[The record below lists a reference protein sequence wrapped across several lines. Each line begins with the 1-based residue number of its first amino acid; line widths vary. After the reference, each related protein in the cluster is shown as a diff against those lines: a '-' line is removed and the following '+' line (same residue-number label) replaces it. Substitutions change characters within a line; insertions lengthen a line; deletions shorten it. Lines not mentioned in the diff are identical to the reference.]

1 MKELMFLK
9 KLTLTK
15 QMRQNNVCFVIIG
28 ILKMFVISLNHTFVA
43 NSKYY
48 DVLITAYELQY

>member
-28 ILKMFVISLNHTFVA
+28 ILKMFVISLNHTVVA
-43 NSKYY
+43 NIMMY
-48 DVLITAYELQY
+48 